1 MAEWQEATSCY
12 SNKHSSARIVYGKLI
27 STSVMAQ
34 VIQIGEELP
43 AETITAEKSVVNPVL
58 LQVSSLVDM
67 NKRIDA
73 AEPVQIVIPDS
84 TPTCTQPKA
93 ESLRG
98 GGDSAIIP
106 IVVCFLLLC
115 IIGLL
120 IGTIVGFT
128 TGKSAVGIGCLVVLI
143 LCCCGGGGGGGAA
156 ASSG

>member
-1 MAEWQEATSCY
+1 
-12 SNKHSSARIVYGKLI
+12 
-27 STSVMAQ
+27 MAQ

-43 AETITAEKSVVNPVL
+43 VETIVAEKSVANPVL
-58 LQVSSLVDM
+58 LQVTSLVDM

-73 AEPVQIVIPDS
+73 AEPVQIVIPDN

-98 GGDSAIIP
+98 GGGSAIIA
-106 IVVCFLLLC
+106 IVACFLLLC
-115 IIGLL
+115 IMGLL

-128 TGKSAVGIGCLVVLI
+128 SGNAAAGIGCLVVLI